1 MYNIITALN
10 TRRYRYVVRK
20 QNNRNNNVY
29 RKSTF
34 LNVFIK
40 NMMNKSAP
48 VQVAAPEPAQVQVAA
63 PEPAQVQV
71 AAPEPAQVQVAE
83 PEPAQVQVAEPEPAQ
98 VQVAEPEPAQVHV
111 AEPEPAPMQEYEEFI
126 AKRKERMKI
135 AKQMMSA
142 IN

>member
-48 VQVAAPEPAQVQVAA
+48 VQVAAPEPAQVQVA
-63 PEPAQVQV
+63 
-71 AAPEPAQVQVAE
+71 
-83 PEPAQVQVAEPEPAQ
+83 
-98 VQVAEPEPAQVHV
+98 EPEPAQVHV